1 MDLTDLKTFEAVA
14 RHGSMNRA
22 AAELNTVQSNV
33 TARIRA
39 MEQRLGVVLFRR
51 HPRGVSTT
59 PAGERVLPL
68 AGRIAKLIEEV
79 ETAARDDGTPSGSLV
94 LGGLETT
101 LALRLAPMLAGFAQ
115 AYPEVRL
122 VVQGGTSEQLV
133 HEVIACRLDGA
144 FVSGPVAH
152 PELDVAPAF
161 TEELVLVTG
170 TAVTSLDNLAR
181 RPDLR
186 TVVFRSGCSYR
197 QRLDT
202 LLARL
207 GVVATRPLEFGSLDA
222 IIGCVAADV
231 GIALLP
237 RGVTA
242 AAAREG
248 QVVLHRLP
256 PDLAMAET
264 VFVRRR
270 DAYVSSAHL
279 AFLAMSLG

>member
-1 MDLTDLKTFEAVA
+1 MDLIDLKTFVAVA

-39 MEQRLGVVLFRR
+39 MERKLGVPLFKR

-68 AGRIAKLIEEV
+68 VGRIAQLLEEV
-79 ETAARDDGTPSGSLV
+79 ETVARDDGTPSGALV

-101 LALRLAPMLAGFAQ
+101 LALRLAPMLARFAQ
-115 AYPEVRL
+115 AYPDVRL
-122 VVQGGTSEQLV
+122 VVHGGTSAQLV
-133 HEVIACRLDGA
+133 QEVIECRLDGA
-144 FVSGPVAH
+144 FVSGPVEH
-152 PELDVAPAF
+152 PDLEVAPAF
-161 TEELVLVTG
+161 AEELVLVTG
-170 TAVTSLDNLAR
+170 TAVESLDTLAR

-186 TVVFRSGCSYR
+186 TVVFRNGCSYR

-202 LLARL
+202 VLARMGL
-207 GVVATRPLEFGSLDA
+207 VATRPLEFGSLDA

-237 RGVTA
+237 RGVA
-242 AAAREG
+242 AAAEREG
-248 QVVLHRLP
+248 RVVLHQLP
-256 PDLAMAET
+256 RDLATAET
-264 VFVRRR
+264 VFVRQRG
-270 DAYVSSAHL
+270 AYVSSAL
-279 AFLAMSLG
+279 SAFLSMALS